1 MKRVTFLLAGV
12 LPLLLVAL
20 SSSSPLTGKR
30 NLGVKRIEGTD
41 FITFKEKFRG
51 GERACILVKGDH
63 NPVVDLAVAVYDEN
77 DRLVVKDD
85 AGGEY
90 VAAIWYP
97 PRDAVYKIKIL
108 NSGTQHNMCYVSLK

>member
-1 MKRVTFLLAGV
+1 MKRIVLFLAVGS
-12 LPLLLVAL
+12 AL
-20 SSSSPLTGKR
+20 CFATLGSSSPLTGKR

-63 NPVVDLAVAVYDEN
+63 NPVVDLGVAVYDEK
-77 DRLVVKDD
+77 DRLVVKDEG
-85 AGGEY
+85 GGEY

-97 PRDAVYKIKIL
+97 PRDAVYKIKIV
-108 NSGTQHNMCYVSLK
+108 NSGTQHNMCYISMK